1 MSTLKPLP
9 SDSQLGCDVLFFD
22 SAARQTDLW
31 ECANLR
37 LSAAEAMLR
46 ELATCTDSGL
56 EGSNAMPAV
65 AEVCALLMSDAR
77 GMLEAIGQHLIK
89 QEVAAINGTALKVVP
104 LKSPQSEGDA

>member
-1 MSTLKPLP
+1 
-9 SDSQLGCDVLFFD
+9 
-22 SAARQTDLW
+22 
-31 ECANLR
+31 
-37 LSAAEAMLR
+37 MLR

-77 GMLEAIGQHLIK
+77 GMLAAIGQHLIK